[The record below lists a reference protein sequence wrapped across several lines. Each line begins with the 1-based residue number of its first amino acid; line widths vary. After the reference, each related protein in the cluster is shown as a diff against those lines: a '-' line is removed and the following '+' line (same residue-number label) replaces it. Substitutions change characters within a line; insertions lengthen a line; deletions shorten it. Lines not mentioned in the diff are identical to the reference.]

1 MIQSEVNMNN
11 SLHYKAWLII
21 TETFTDHVLYT
32 LCQAICEGLE
42 GMGRDG
48 IKINKTIFIFRQST
62 KCNKIHRHYNN
73 SRQDI
78 KAMDKLQSVW
88 WGY

>member
-1 MIQSEVNMNN
+1 MIRGGI
-11 SLHYKAWLII
+11 LFLLIR
-21 TETFTDHVLYT
+21 
-32 LCQAICEGLE
+32 A
-42 GMGRDG
+42 
-48 IKINKTIFIFRQST
+48 KKKSNKTIFILRQST

>member
-11 SLHYKAWLII
+11 SLHYKARLII

-78 KAMDKLQSVW
+78 KAMDKLQSV
-88 WGY
+88 

>member
-1 MIQSEVNMNN
+1 
-11 SLHYKAWLII
+11 
-21 TETFTDHVLYT
+21 
-32 LCQAICEGLE
+32 
-42 GMGRDG
+42 MGRDG
-48 IKINKTIFIFRQST
+48 IKINKTIFILRQST

-88 WGY
+88 RVIRHKKEEQLKYNREDNLILYLENSGKLLH

>member
-1 MIQSEVNMNN
+1 MPSNMRRSWNGERW
-11 SLHYKAWLII
+11 HK
-21 TETFTDHVLYT
+21 D
-32 LCQAICEGLE
+32 
-42 GMGRDG
+42 
-48 IKINKTIFIFRQST
+48 NKTIFILRQST